1 MVGYFG
7 NAPSAAASQDS
18 QACKHLQTTPHT
30 TTATLDLDIK
40 LETDSA

>member
-7 NAPSAAASQDS
+7 NALSAAASQDS

-30 TTATLDLDIK
+30 TATLDLNIK
-40 LETDSA
+40 FGEDSA